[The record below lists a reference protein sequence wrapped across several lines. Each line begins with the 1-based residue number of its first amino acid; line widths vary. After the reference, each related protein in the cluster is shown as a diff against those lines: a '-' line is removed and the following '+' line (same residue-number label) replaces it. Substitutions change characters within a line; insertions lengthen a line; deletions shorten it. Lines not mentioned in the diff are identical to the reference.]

1 MLVEEQLMGMLLQHA
16 GKYWKATEQ
25 PAGEVP
31 LLAVVSALVLL
42 IGLRRFL
49 VRPSK
54 HRTSYVTVA
63 SIIKVCLILAAVVIA
78 FAIIEDR
85 VIRELL
91 VARIRVYFDVVSR
104 RAALLVQRTQK
115 PRSWWPFSL

>member
-1 MLVEEQLMGMLLQHA
+1 MGMLLQHA

-63 SIIKVCLILAAVVIA
+63 SIIKVCHVLA
-78 FAIIEDR
+78 F
-85 VIRELL
+85 LL
-91 VARIRVYFDVVSR
+91 SALYDRIR
-104 RAALLVQRTQK
+104 
-115 PRSWWPFSL
+115 RSA